1 MKKLSIVLAL
11 VVLVAAVLLGIQAGQ
26 KNTAQQQ
33 AAELEDKLKLV
44 DADLVTAKEQTTEL
58 EDKLKL
64 ADTDLATAKEQV
76 AELEGKLKQADT
88 DLAAAKEQVAD
99 LEAAAVDAAK
109 LSADLALLQGSYDTL
124 LQEKDGI
131 AVQAEEANKVVKA
144 LTEERTTLA
153 GQIAE
158 DKKTIASLT
167 DERTTLTT
175 QLEEAQ
181 KAHAALTQ
189 ERDDLSSRLDS
200 VMAAMD
206 ADKASLEAEVD
217 KASKRADTLQTKLDE
232 SNKTV
237 TALEEEKKAL
247 EADVEKAQESA
258 DALTAEKAA
267 LQNQVDESNKA
278 VTALEEE
285 KKALEADVEKAQE
298 SADALTAEKAALQTQ
313 VDESNKAVTA
323 LEEEKKALEAD
334 VEKAQ
339 ESANALTADKD
350 AMQNQLDEA
359 AKQVQALE
367 DEKASLEAK
376 LGEAQKSTDA
386 LEAEKALLEEQL
398 RAQTDQKAEPVA
410 ITVFHTNDVH
420 SRIEGNDKDLIGYA
434 KLAAIVKDARAA
446 GGVLLLDAG
455 DVLHGMSLATMVQ
468 GQSIVDMMNLVG
480 YDAMTPGNHDFNYG
494 YDRLKELEEGLDC
507 DMVNANIVLEN
518 GDGAFKPFVIK
529 EVSGK
534 KIAIVGGANPQIKSA
549 IHPNHTKGLQFLGV
563 EKIEEAVRQ
572 ADAEADAVIVLAHWG
587 ADKAYEP
594 NSSVLAK
601 IKGVDLVIDGHSH
614 TLLGD
619 IEQVEGGALIVSAGE
634 YLKNIGKVI
643 MTFDEK
649 GEVTCQAEMLTYEMT
664 ADVVPDEDVLSA
676 IEAIKASQEEILSIV
691 IGTTDVFLDG
701 ERETNRTGETN
712 LGDLAADGFLAYT
725 DADFAFTNGGGIRKS
740 IEQGDITKQSV
751 VDVFPFGNTIVII
764 EVTGEKLLAA
774 MEHGLRLYPEQNGGF
789 PQIAGGT
796 LVFDPAKDPGSRVVS
811 MTVGGQDVDPAKAYK
826 VATNDFLAAGG
837 DGYEMLKDCPVLQYR
852 GTLDEA
858 FTEYIDSLGIIT
870 LEKDGRIAR
879 LDEEAGE
886 AQPAATQTEEV
897 QPEEVQPEAT
907 QTEAPADAS

>member
-44 DADLVTAKEQTTEL
+44 DADLATAKEQTTEL
-58 EDKLKL
+58 EDKLKQ
-64 ADTDLATAKEQV
+64 ADTDLVAAKEQV
-76 AELEGKLKQADT
+76 AE
-88 DLAAAKEQVAD
+88 

-109 LSADLALLQGSYDTL
+109 LSAEMALLQGNYNTL
-124 LQEKDGI
+124 LQEKDSI
-131 AVQAEEANKVVKA
+131 VIQAEEANKVVKA

-167 DERTTLTT
+167 EERTTLIT

-189 ERDDLSSRLDS
+189 ERDELSSRLDS

-217 KASKRADTLQTKLDE
+217 KAGKRADALQTKVDQA
-232 SNKTV
+232 NKTL
-237 TALEEEKKAL
+237 TALEEDKEKLA
-247 EADVEKAQESA
+247 ADVEKAQEETGL
-258 DALTAEKAA
+258 LTAE
-267 LQNQVDESNKA
+267 N
-278 VTALEEE
+278 
-285 KKALEADVEKAQE
+285 
-298 SADALTAEKAALQTQ
+298 AALQTQ
-313 VDESNKAVTA
+313 VDESNQAVTA
-323 LEEEKKALEAD
+323 LEEVKKSLEAD
-334 VEKAQ
+334 VEKAK
-339 ESANALTADKD
+339 EAVDALTSEKD
-350 AMQNQLDEA
+350 ALQAQLDEA
-359 AKQVQALE
+359 TKQVQALE
-367 DEKASLEAK
+367 EEKTSLEGM
-376 LGEAQKSTDA
+376 LNEAQNA
-386 LEAEKALLEEQL
+386 LEEQL
-398 RAQTDQKAEPVA
+398 QAQPEPMETQDIVLPSADQEAEPVV

-455 DVLHGMSLATMVQ
+455 DALHGMSLATMVQ

-507 DMVNANIVLEN
+507 DMVNANIMLEN
-518 GDGAFKPFVIK
+518 GDSAFKPFVIK

-549 IHPNHTKGLQFLGV
+549 IHPDYVKGLQFLGV

-572 ADAEADAVIVLAHWG
+572 AEAEADAVIVLAHWG

-601 IKGVDLVIDGHSH
+601 IQGVDLVIDGHSH
-614 TLLGD
+614 TLLDD
-619 IEQVEGGALIVSAGE
+619 IEKVEGGALIVSAGE
-634 YLKNIGKVI
+634 YLKNIGKVV
-643 MTFDEK
+643 MSFDEK
-649 GEVTCQAEMLTYEMT
+649 GEVTCQAEMLTFEMT
-664 ADVVPDEDVLSA
+664 ADVVPDEEVLSA
-676 IEAIKASQEEILSIV
+676 IEAIKASQGEILSVV
-691 IGTTDVFLDG
+691 IGTTEVFLDG

-725 DADFAFTNGGGIRKS
+725 EADFAFTNGGNIRKS
-740 IEQGDITKQSV
+740 IEPGDITKQSV

-796 LVFDPAKDPGSRVVS
+796 LVFDPAQEPGSRVVS
-811 MTVGGQDVDPAKAYK
+811 MTVGGQDVDPAEAYK

-870 LEKDGRIAR
+870 IEKDGRIAR
-879 LDEEAGE
+879 LDEAAGE
-886 AQPAATQTEEV
+886 AQPEATQPEEA

-907 QTEAPADAS
+907 QTEAPANAS

>member
-44 DADLVTAKEQTTEL
+44 DADLVTAKEQTAEL

-76 AELEGKLKQADT
+76 ADLEGKLKQADT

-99 LEAAAVDAAK
+99 LEAAAADAAK

-232 SNKTV
+232 SNK
-237 TALEEEKKAL
+237 
-247 EADVEKAQESA
+247 
-258 DALTAEKAA
+258 
-267 LQNQVDESNKA
+267 
-278 VTALEEE
+278 
-285 KKALEADVEKAQE
+285 
-298 SADALTAEKAALQTQ
+298 
-313 VDESNKAVTA
+313 AVTA

-339 ESANALTADKD
+339 ESANALTAEKD

-376 LGEAQKSTDA
+376 LSEAQKSTDA

-507 DMVNANIVLEN
+507 DMVNANIMLEN

-614 TLLGD
+614 TLLDD

-664 ADVVPDEDVLSA
+664 ADVVPDEDVLNA

-691 IGTTDVFLDG
+691 IGTTEVFLDG

-886 AQPAATQTEEV
+886 AQPEATQTEEA
-897 QPEEVQPEAT
+897 QPEEVQPEVT